1 MEITLNKLIFV
12 FLMPLFIV
20 AAGCNTVSGTL
31 VGAGKDL
38 QAAGRWMSPSESV
51 SLK

>member
-1 MEITLNKLIFV
+1 MNKLIII
-12 FLMPLFIV
+12 FLMPLSIIT
-20 AAGCNTVSGTL
+20 AGCNTVSGTL

>member
-1 MEITLNKLIFV
+1 MNRLILIFM
-12 FLMPLFIV
+12 MPLTII

-38 QAAGRWMSPSESV
+38 QAAGSWMTPKEQV
-51 SLK
+51 PLK

>member
-1 MEITLNKLIFV
+1 MDRLILI
-12 FLMPLFIV
+12 FLMPMFIV

>member
-1 MEITLNKLIFV
+1 MNRLILIFM
-12 FLMPLFIV
+12 MPLFIV